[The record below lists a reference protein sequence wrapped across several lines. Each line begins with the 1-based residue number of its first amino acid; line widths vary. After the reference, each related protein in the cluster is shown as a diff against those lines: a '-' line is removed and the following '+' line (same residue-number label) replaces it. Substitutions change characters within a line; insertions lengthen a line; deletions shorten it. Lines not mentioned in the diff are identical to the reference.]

1 MDGVWM
7 MEWKAER
14 EGARST
20 FQVVKWENGRRVDT
34 RRTLTGLSCIAARVI
49 AAELNS
55 AYDAGWDAGRKDLAD
70 MFMAPL
76 GD

>member
-1 MDGVWM
+1 MTSWEV
-7 MEWKAER
+7 ER
-14 EGARST
+14 DAVGWSIVVVTNGKREEVRSR
-20 FQVVKWENGRRVDT
+20 W
-34 RRTLTGLSCIAARVI
+34 TGMSCIDAQVI
-49 AAELNS
+49 AKELNS

>member
-1 MDGVWM
+1 MT
-7 MEWKAER
+7 EWTVER
-14 EGARST
+14 EGARTT
-20 FQVVKWENGRRVDT
+20 FQVVKWKDGLRVLAPT
-34 RRTLTGLSCIAARVI
+34 RRSLTGLSCITAQVI